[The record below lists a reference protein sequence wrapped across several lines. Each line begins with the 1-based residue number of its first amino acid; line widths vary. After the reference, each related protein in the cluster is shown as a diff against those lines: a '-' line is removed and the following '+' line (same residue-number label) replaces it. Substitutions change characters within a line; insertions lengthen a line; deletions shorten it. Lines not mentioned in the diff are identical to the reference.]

1 MEKLI
6 YIFMPMALLYKLFG
20 KKKESFF
27 ESIIRYL
34 SLCLIDNLICIFLLR
49 KVWHMLD
56 FGVGL
61 KYVFNYS
68 LLGLFIGFILA
79 IIHNFLI
86 NKFDIKFEVIEDEE
100 IKKKK

>member
-20 KKKESFF
+20 KKKETIF

-49 KVWHMLD
+49 KAWEMLD

-68 LLGLFIGFILA
+68 ILGLFVGLILA
-79 IIHNFLI
+79 IIHNFVI
-86 NKFDIKFEVIEDEE
+86 NKFDIKFEVIKDEE
-100 IKKKK
+100 TKKK